1 MISYSLPNERP
12 NDFSRVI
19 PIVRDIIES
28 VKARGDNALYELT
41 EKLDKVKIN
50 NIKVSEEELRTQAS
64 KLDPKVKQA
73 IDVAYEQLKAF
84 HEMLVPPNIG
94 GGYQGISFGVVWR
107 SIEKIGIY
115 VPSGR
120 YSYPSTLLMAGI
132 PAKVAKVKEIYV
144 ASPPTQEG
152 SVNPALAYV
161 AIKLGVNDVY
171 KVGGA
176 QAIAALAYGT
186 ESVRKVY
193 KIVGPGN
200 VYVQA
205 AKFLVSNVVGID
217 GIEGPTEL
225 VIIADETAKPE
236 HVALDMKA
244 QAEHG
249 PDTYIVLLSND
260 DELLKKV
267 EEKIKDDKKIYYIIK
282 TKNIDEAIEI
292 ANKIAPEHL
301 SLYIK
306 DAYTL
311 MDKIVNAGAISLGN
325 TPPAIIDYVA
335 GPNHILPTN
344 GWARI
349 RGGVTVYDFIK
360 PTMYANV
367 RDINKQL
374 LEASISLANYEG
386 FIIHGKSIGA
396 RYE

>member
-19 PIVRDIIES
+19 PVVRDIIES
-28 VKARGDNALYELT
+28 VKARGDNALYQLT

-50 NIKVSEEELRTQAS
+50 NIKVSEEELKTQAS

-115 VPSGR
+115 VPSGK

-144 ASPPTQEG
+144 ASPPSQEG

-236 HVALDMKA
+236 HVVLDMKA

-267 EEKIKDDKKIYYIIK
+267 EEKIMDDKKYI
-282 TKNIDEAIEI
+282 T
-292 ANKIAPEHL
+292 
-301 SLYIK
+301 
-306 DAYTL
+306 
-311 MDKIVNAGAISLGN
+311 
-325 TPPAIIDYVA
+325 
-335 GPNHILPTN
+335 
-344 GWARI
+344 
-349 RGGVTVYDFIK
+349 
-360 PTMYANV
+360 
-367 RDINKQL
+367 
-374 LEASISLANYEG
+374 
-386 FIIHGKSIGA
+386 
-396 RYE
+396 

>member
-19 PIVRDIIES
+19 PVVRDIIES
-28 VKARGDNALYELT
+28 VKARGDNALYQLT

-50 NIKVSEEELRTQAS
+50 NIKVSEEELKTQAS

-115 VPSGR
+115 VPSGK

-144 ASPPTQEG
+144 ASPPNQEG

-225 VIIADETAKPE
+225 VIIADETAKAE
-236 HVALDMKA
+236 HVVLDMKA

-267 EEKIKDDKKIYYIIK
+267 EEKIMDDKKIYYIIK

-301 SLYIK
+301 SLYVK

-386 FIIHGKSIGA
+386 FVIHGKSIGV

>member
-19 PIVRDIIES
+19 PVVRDIIES
-28 VKARGDNALYELT
+28 VKARGDNALYQLT

-50 NIKVSEEELRTQAS
+50 NIKVSEEELKTQAS

-115 VPSGR
+115 VPSGK

-144 ASPPTQEG
+144 ASPPNQEG

-186 ESVRKVY
+186 EIVRKVY

-225 VIIADETAKPE
+225 VIIADETAKAE
-236 HVALDMKA
+236 HVVLDMKA

-267 EEKIKDDKKIYYIIK
+267 EEKIMDDKKIYYIIK

-301 SLYIK
+301 SLYVK

-386 FIIHGKSIGA
+386 FVIHGKSIGV

>member
-19 PIVRDIIES
+19 PVVRDIIES
-28 VKARGDNALYELT
+28 VKARGDNALYQLT

-50 NIKVSEEELRTQAS
+50 NIKVSEEELKTQAS

-115 VPSGR
+115 VPSGK

-144 ASPPTQEG
+144 ASPPNQEG

-225 VIIADETAKPE
+225 VIIADETAKAE
-236 HVALDMKA
+236 HVVLDMKA
-244 QAEHG
+244 QVEHG

-267 EEKIKDDKKIYYIIK
+267 EEKIMDDKKIYYIIK

-301 SLYIK
+301 SLYVK

-386 FIIHGKSIGA
+386 FVIHGKSIGV

>member
-19 PIVRDIIES
+19 PVVKDIIES
-28 VKARGDNALYELT
+28 VRARGDKALYELT
-41 EKLDKVKIN
+41 EKLDKVKID
-50 NIKVSEEELRTQAS
+50 NIKASEEELKTQAS
-64 KLDPKVKQA
+64 KLDSKVKQA
-73 IDVAYEQLKAF
+73 IDMAYDQLKAF

-94 GGYQGISFGVVWR
+94 GGYRGISFGVVWK
-107 SIEKIGIY
+107 SIERIGIY
-115 VPSGR
+115 VPSGK

-152 SVNPALAYV
+152 TVNPALAYV
-161 AIKLGVNDVY
+161 AIKLGVNEVY

-186 ESVRKVY
+186 ESVKKVY

-225 VIIADETAKPE
+225 VIIADETAKPDYI
-236 HVALDMKA
+236 ALDMKA

-249 PDTYIVLLSND
+249 PDTYIVLLSSD
-260 DELLKKV
+260 EELLRKV
-267 EEKIKDDKKIYYIIK
+267 EEKIKDDKKVYYIIK
-282 TKNIDEAIEI
+282 TKNLDEAIEI
-292 ANKIAPEHL
+292 VNKIAPEHL
-301 SLYIK
+301 SLYVK
-306 DAYTL
+306 DAYAL
-311 MDKIVNAGAISLGN
+311 MDKVVNAGAISLGN

-344 GWARI
+344 GWARV
-349 RGGVTVYDFIK
+349 RGGITVYDFIK
-360 PTMYANV
+360 PTMYASI

-386 FIIHGKSIGA
+386 FVIHGKSIGA

>member
-19 PIVRDIIES
+19 PVVRDIIES
-28 VKARGDNALYELT
+28 VKARGDNALYQLT

-50 NIKVSEEELRTQAS
+50 NIKVSEEELKTQAS

-115 VPSGR
+115 VPSGK

-144 ASPPTQEG
+144 ASPPNQEG

-236 HVALDMKA
+236 HVVLDMKA

-267 EEKIKDDKKIYYIIK
+267 EEKIMDDKKIYYIIK

-301 SLYIK
+301 SLYVK

-386 FIIHGKSIGA
+386 FVIHGKSIGV